1 MSASG
6 KHVMRRLSTRFFLLV
21 SAALIACGGKAAVQ
35 STTGDKGKPDQPE
48 AKRNDPVKTEINP
61 APGNAPPPPTDPIY
75 FDFDMSLIKDAST
88 LTPKT
93 IADYM
98 EKNAGSSV
106 TIGGHTDERGTTEYN
121 LALGD
126 QRAKAAHDY
135 LVRLGVDPS
144 RIKTISY
151 GEERPAKLGHDES
164 SWSKNRRDEFETT
177 KK

>member
-1 MSASG
+1 
-6 KHVMRRLSTRFFLLV
+6 MRRLRKVGFLMIASLG
-21 SAALIACGGKAAVQ
+21 AGLCACGGGTQAKAPD
-35 STTGDKGKPDQPE
+35 TTKPAPTKD
-48 AKRNDPVKTEINP
+48 AARNDPVKTELTP
-61 APGNAPPPPTDPIY
+61 APGNTPPPPTDPIF
-75 FDFDMSLIKDAST
+75 FDFDTSLIKDESKVT
-88 LTPKT
+88 LQT
-93 IADYM
+93 IADYL
-98 EKNAGSSV
+98 EKNNGASV

-151 GEERPAKLGHDES
+151 GEERPAKPGHSEDD
-164 SWSKNRRDEFETT
+164 WSKNRRDEFETQ

>member
-1 MSASG
+1 
-6 KHVMRRLSTRFFLLV
+6 MRRLRTAGLLLI
-21 SAALIACGGKAAVQ
+21 SSLAAGLIACGGSSAQKA
-35 STTGDKGKPDQPE
+35 SGTTKPDSSNDG
-48 AKRNDPVKTEINP
+48 KRNDPVKAEVTP
-61 APGNAPPPPTDPIY
+61 APGNTAPPPTDPIY
-75 FDFDMSLIKDAST
+75 FDFDTSLIKDESKTT
-88 LTPKT
+88 LQT
-93 IADYM
+93 IADYL
-98 EKNAGSSV
+98 EKNNGSSV

-151 GEERPAKLGHDES
+151 GEERPAKTGHDDDA
-164 SWSKNRRDEFETT
+164 WQKNRRDEFETQ

>member
-1 MSASG
+1 
-6 KHVMRRLSTRFFLLV
+6 MRRLSTRYFWLV
-21 SAALIACGGKAAVQ
+21 STALIACGGKAAVKD
-35 STTGDKGKPDQPE
+35 TTDKGKPGTQE

-75 FDFDMSLIKDAST
+75 FDFDVSLIKDESKLT
-88 LTPKT
+88 LQT
-93 IADYM
+93 IADYL
-98 EKNAGSSV
+98 EKNAGASV

-151 GEERPAKLGHDES
+151 GEERPAKIGHDES
-164 SWSKNRRDEFETT
+164 SWQKNRRDEFETN

>member
-1 MSASG
+1 MS
-6 KHVMRRLSTRFFLLV
+6 RLSTGLFLLV
-21 SAALIACGGKAAVQ
+21 STALVACGGKAA
-35 STTGDKGKPDQPE
+35 SNTTPKPDNNPD
-48 AKRNDPVKTEINP
+48 AKRNDPVKTEITP
-61 APGNAPPPPTDPIY
+61 APGSPAPPPTDPIY
-75 FDFDMSLIKDAST
+75 FDFDMSLIKDESKLT
-88 LTPKT
+88 LQT
-93 IADYM
+93 IADYL
-98 EKNAGSSV
+98 EKNPGASV

-151 GEERPAKLGHDES
+151 GEERPAKIGHDES
-164 SWSKNRRDEFETT
+164 SWSKNRRDEFDTQ